1 MGLLL
6 SRLELI
12 LEVLGKSKIIVG
24 LLEGIPTMLKGEV
37 AMTIVQIQI
46 NSIMCAVRVSQKG
59 LFFKFRAYF
68 CKVEFQ
74 LMQEEVFKN

>member
-46 NSIMCAVRVSQKG
+46 NSIMCVRVSQKG